1 MFVFDNKKT
10 SIPARKATHI
20 AVSMK
25 TSGAQKMWEGFL
37 EEELSSVAITKDE
50 GVYKAYFENERGES
64 LMTSKV
70 LNPYLVLEDLS
81 SRRVTIETEYGNI
94 AIGFDRTECAP
105 MHYYASHRGDSIN
118 IRCQGT
124 YKDYDY
130 VIFSCGRNPVAAI
143 ALSGKIADLVDPD
156 AFPARVH
163 GGATFVG
170 RIDDTD
176 TVYVGWDYGH
186 SDDYVF
192 GNEDEDGKKW
202 TTEEILLEVLDA
214 IDQLQK

>member
-10 SIPARKATHI
+10 SIPARKIINASV
-20 AVSMK
+20 AMK
-25 TSGAQKMWEGFL
+25 TAGAQKMWEGFF
-37 EEELSSVAITKDE
+37 EGRFSDINITKD
-50 GVYKAYFENERGES
+50 GNAYKIVFDNERGES
-64 LMTSKV
+64 LMTSKI
-70 LNPYLVLEDLS
+70 LNPFLVLEDMG
-81 SRRVTIETEYGNI
+81 SRHVEIKTEQGQI
-94 AIGFDRTECAP
+94 TLEFDRTECVP